1 MSSKQT
7 LVGKMQSAKDNERE
21 AMNSSSGFKNVPSAG
36 TQGIADMKNK
46 R

>member
-1 MSSKQT
+1 MSQKQT
-7 LVGKMQSAKDNERE
+7 LTAKMQSEKDNMQE